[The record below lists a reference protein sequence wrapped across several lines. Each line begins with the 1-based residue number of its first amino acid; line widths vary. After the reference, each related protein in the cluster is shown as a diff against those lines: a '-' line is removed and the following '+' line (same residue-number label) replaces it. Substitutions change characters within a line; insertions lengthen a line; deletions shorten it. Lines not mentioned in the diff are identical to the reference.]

1 MCAGRRSGRAEC
13 HSGNARPLTYTYI
26 RFSERRWLYW
36 ALALR
41 RVKHLLKPFLC
52 FASFSFGRSS
62 RFRAGCF
69 LRSILFVLLCGGDC
83 DPFAILVLTSPKG
96 IDWIYP
102 VNSCFEACYFERA
115 CLWALWGFVSHLFL
129 AFGSFVACFI
139 RICVGGGAPPGLS
152 RVRGALSFPQECVW
166 GFGGF
171 PPAPSLVR

>member
-1 MCAGRRSGRAEC
+1 M
-13 HSGNARPLTYTYI
+13 
-26 RFSERRWLYW
+26 
-36 ALALR
+36 
-41 RVKHLLKPFLC
+41 LKPFLC
-52 FASFSFGRSS
+52 FASFLLEEA
-62 RFRAGCF
+62 RAFARDAF
-69 LRSILFVLLCGGDC
+69 LGAFYLFYYAVAT
-83 DPFAILVLTSPKG
+83 AILLPFWVLTSPKG

-102 VNSCFEACYFERA
+102 VNSCFEACYFERT

-166 GFGGF
+166 GFGVS